1 MKMFEVEVELGDEL
15 VVGGLRVFPLTG
27 MTEVGPAYLTGPEAF
42 EAGMIE
48 VSELDPP
55 QVPSLAILNLALVPI
70 LLVEGEMLVGG
81 DQNRT
86 MNVTVLCPPQ
96 ARTVVPVS
104 CVEAGRWGKRRTVS
118 ASSKHAPG
126 SLRAAKTAKLEAR
139 SDDLSSRRSDQRL
152 IWHEVARQSM
162 AHEVFSETSALD
174 DVQEE
179 IEDRLAPKLEKVRAV
194 PRQIGVICTI
204 GEQVVGLDLFDKP
217 ATLERYLRSIV
228 AGHAL
233 DAPSRPSSGDPIRA
247 IEHFLA
253 QIDDAGRDIGR
264 GVGLGEEVLL
274 RGGEVAGIG
283 LFYESFLVHLAAFPN
298 PDEMVEAV

>member
-1 MKMFEVEVELGDEL
+1 MKMFEVEVELGDAL
-15 VVGGLRVFPLTG
+15 AIGGLSVFPLMGALRT
-27 MTEVGPAYLTGPEAF
+27 GPAYLSGPEAF

-55 QVPSLAILNLALVPI
+55 EVPSLAIFNLALVPI

-96 ARTVVPVS
+96 VRTVVPVS
-104 CVEAGRWGKRRTVS
+104 CVEAGRWGKRRMVS
-118 ASSKHAPG
+118 ASRKHAPG
-126 SLRAAKTAKLEAR
+126 SLRAAKTAKLEPR
-139 SDDLSSRRSDQRL
+139 SDDVSSRRSDQGF
-152 IWHEVARQSM
+152 IWDEVERQSL
-162 AHEVFSETSALD
+162 AHDVFSETSALD

-179 IEDRLAPKLEKVRAV
+179 VEERIAPELEKIRTV
-194 PRQIGVICTI
+194 PGQIGVICTI

-217 ATLERYLRSIV
+217 ATLERYLRSII

-233 DAPSRPSSGDPIRA
+233 DAPSRPWNGDPIRA

-253 QIDDAGRDIGR
+253 QIDGAARDTGR

-274 RGGEVAGIG
+274 RGAVAGIG
-283 LFYESFLVHLAAFPN
+283 LVYERTLVHLAAFPI
-298 PDEMVEAV
+298 PGELVETG

>member
-1 MKMFEVEVELGDEL
+1 MKMFDVEVELGDA
-15 VVGGLRVFPLTG
+15 VAIGGLSIFPLTG
-27 MTEVGPAYLTGPEAF
+27 AQGTGADYLCGPEAF
-42 EAGMIE
+42 ETGMIQ

-55 QVPSLAILNLALVPI
+55 EVPSLAIFNLALLPI

-126 SLRAAKTAKLEAR
+126 SLRAAKTAKLQKR
-139 SDDLSSRRSDQRL
+139 SADLSSRRSDQRRV
-152 IWHEVARQSM
+152 WEEVARQSTT
-162 AHEVFSETSALD
+162 HDVFSETSALD

-179 IEDRLAPKLEKVRAV
+179 IEERIAPELEKIRTV
-194 PRQIGVICTI
+194 PGQIGVICTI

-217 ATLERYLRSIV
+217 ATLERYVRSIV

-233 DAPSRPSSGDPIRA
+233 DATSQRSNADPMRA

-253 QIDDAGRDIGR
+253 QIDGTARDMGR

-274 RGGEVAGIG
+274 RGAVAGIG
-283 LFYESFLVHLAAFPN
+283 LVYERSLVHFAAFPT
-298 PDEMVEAV
+298 PDELVEAG

>member
-1 MKMFEVEVELGDEL
+1 MKMFEVEIELGAEL
-15 VVGGLRVFPLTG
+15 VVGGLSVFPLMGVRGT
-27 MTEVGPAYLTGPEAF
+27 GPAYLTGPEAF
-42 EAGMIE
+42 EARVIQ

-55 QVPSLAILNLALVPI
+55 EVPSVAITNLALVPI

-86 MNVTVLCPPQ
+86 MNVTVLCPAQ

-126 SLRAAKTAKLEAR
+126 SLRAAKTANLGPR
-139 SDDLSSRRSDQRL
+139 SGDVSSRRSDQRL
-152 IWHEVARQSM
+152 IWDEVARQSM
-162 AHEVFSETSALD
+162 AHDVFSETSALD

-179 IEDRLAPKLEKVRAV
+179 IEDRLAPELEKIRTV
-194 PRQIGVICTI
+194 PSQIGVICAI
-204 GEQVVGLDLFDKP
+204 GDQVVGLDIFDKP

-233 DAPSRPSSGDPIRA
+233 DAPSQRSNADPIRA
-247 IEHFLA
+247 IEHFLS
-253 QIDDAGRDIGR
+253 QIDGTGRDIGR
-264 GVGLGEEVLL
+264 GVGLGEEILL
-274 RGGEVAGIG
+274 HGDVAGIG
-283 LFYESFLVHLAAFPN
+283 LMFENSLVHLAAFPT
-298 PDEMVEAV
+298 PDDLVEVG

>member
-15 VVGGLRVFPLTG
+15 AIGGLSVFPLTG
-27 MTEVGPAYLTGPEAF
+27 RGEAGPAYLTGPEAF
-42 EAGMIE
+42 EAGMIQ

-55 QVPSLAILNLALVPI
+55 QVPSLAIFNLALVPI

-96 ARTVVPVS
+96 VQTVVPVS

-126 SLRAAKTAKLEAR
+126 SLRAAKTAKLESMSA
-139 SDDLSSRRSDQRL
+139 DLSSRRSDQGL
-152 IWHEVARQSM
+152 IWHEVERQSR

-174 DVQEE
+174 DVQEQV
-179 IEDRLAPKLEKVRAV
+179 EDRLAPEFEKIRTV
-194 PRQIGVICTI
+194 PGQIGVICTI
-204 GEQVVGLDLFDKP
+204 GEQVVGVDLFDKP
-217 ATLERYLRSIV
+217 STLERYLRSIV

-233 DAPSRPSSGDPIRA
+233 DAPSRSSGGDPIRA
-247 IEHFLA
+247 IERFLA
-253 QIDDAGRDIGR
+253 QIDGTACETGP
-264 GVGLGEEVLL
+264 GVGVGEEVLL
-274 RGGEVAGIG
+274 RGEVAGIG
-283 LFYESFLVHLAAFPN
+283 LLYDDFLVHLAAFPV
-298 PDEMVEAV
+298 PDELVEAG

>member
-1 MKMFEVEVELGDEL
+1 MKMFEVEVELGEEL
-15 VVGGLRVFPLTG
+15 VIGGLSVFPLTG
-27 MTEVGPAYLTGPEAF
+27 ARETGPAYLTGPEAF
-42 EAGMIE
+42 EAGLIE

-55 QVPSLAILNLALVPI
+55 EVPSLAIFNLALVPI

-96 ARTVVPVS
+96 FRTVVPVS
-104 CVEAGRWGKRRTVS
+104 CVEAGRWGKRRIVS

-126 SLRAAKTAKLEAR
+126 SLRAAKTANLEPR
-139 SDDLSSRRSDQRL
+139 SENVASRRSDQGR
-152 IWHEVARQSM
+152 IWDEVERQSM
-162 AHEVFSETSALD
+162 AHEVFSATSALH

-179 IEDRLAPKLEKVRAV
+179 IEDRLAPELEKIRTV
-194 PRQIGVICTI
+194 PGQIGVICTI

-217 ATLERYLRSIV
+217 STLERYLRGII

-233 DAPSRPSSGDPIRA
+233 DAPVRRSNADPIRA

-253 QIDDAGRDIGR
+253 QIDGTVRDTGR
-264 GVGLGEEVLL
+264 GVGLGEEILL
-274 RGGEVAGIG
+274 RGEVAGIG
-283 LFYESFLVHLAAFPN
+283 LIYESSLVHLAAFPI
-298 PDEMVEAV
+298 PDELVEAG

>member
-15 VVGGLRVFPLTG
+15 VIGGLSVFPLTG
-27 MTEVGPAYLTGPEAF
+27 VRVAGPAYLTGPEAF

-48 VSELDPP
+48 VGELDPP
-55 QVPSLAILNLALVPI
+55 QVPFLAITNLADVPI

-86 MNVTVLCPPQ
+86 MNVTVLCAPQ

-126 SLRAAKTAKLEAR
+126 SLRAAKTANLEPR
-139 SDDLSSRRSDQRL
+139 SYDASSRRSDQGL
-152 IWHEVARQSM
+152 IWDEVQRQST
-162 AHEVFSETSALD
+162 AHAVFSETSALN

-179 IEDRLAPKLEKVRAV
+179 IEDRIAPELEKIRTI
-194 PRQIGVICTI
+194 PGQIGVICAI

-217 ATLERYLRSIV
+217 STLERYLRSIV

-233 DAPSRPSSGDPIRA
+233 DAPSQPSGTDPIRT

-253 QIDDAGRDIGR
+253 RIDGAGRDIGR
-264 GVGLGEEVLL
+264 GVGLGEEILL
-274 RGGEVAGIG
+274 HGDLAGIG
-283 LFYESFLVHLAAFPN
+283 LIFEGSLVHLAAFPT
-298 PDEMVEAV
+298 PDDLVEAG